1 MSSQGFFLPSISD
14 STLRAA
20 VVAAQQRWPQV
31 HVSDALF
38 RQHISQCIA
47 RLRAGL
53 TKELRV
59 ESLHLVDLF
68 LVCAVI
74 CGTPS
79 AAQAFEQTFLTNL
92 AHHIP
97 TKLRDT
103 QLADD
108 IVQEVRIKLL
118 VDTPARPSKLHTY
131 LGQSPLG
138 GWIPRIVRSTA
149 WDLERCH
156 TKGSIQAML
165 WGSGWVEAVIP
176 AHERDLAKAAHQDLL
191 RQACEAALTQCS
203 GAERVLLYRVFRAG
217 HSLAQIATELG
228 EHRSSTKRRMDALF
242 SRLRTQVLSAMHPH
256 LSLPDAELLSLLRIL
271 ISRISDERPELL
283 GDV

>member
-1 MSSQGFFLPSISD
+1 MLSPGLFEPSIPD
-14 STLRAA
+14 SILRAA
-20 VVAAQQRWPQV
+20 VVSADQRWPQV

-38 RQHISQCIA
+38 RRHISQCII
-47 RLRAGL
+47 RLRTGHA
-53 TKELRV
+53 KELRV

-74 CGTPS
+74 CGTPH
-79 AAQAFEQTFLTNL
+79 AAQTFERTFLTNL

-103 QLADD
+103 QIADD

-118 VDTPARPSKLHTY
+118 VDTPDRPSKLHTY

-138 GWIPRIVRSTA
+138 GWIPKIVRSTA

-156 TKGSIQAML
+156 EKGPSQAVH
-165 WGSGWVEAVIP
+165 WDSDCVEAVIP
-176 AHERDLAKAAHQDLL
+176 ARERELAKAEHQDLL
-191 RQACEAALTQCS
+191 RQAIEAALAECS
-203 GAERVLLYRVFRAG
+203 GAERVLLYRFFRAH
-217 HSLAQIATELG
+217 HSLAQIATDHG
-228 EHRSSTKRRMDALF
+228 EHRSSTKRRMDALLN
-242 SRLRTQVLSAMHPH
+242 RLRTQVLTAVRPH
-256 LSLPDAELLSLLRIL
+256 LCLPESELLSLLRIL
-271 ISRISDERPELL
+271 ISRISDERPDLL